1 MGRNH
6 LIVKILALTTVGS
19 YFAYALYWFVKTIPW
34 MVEISLR
41 PEYYVPAT
49 GLRFTDSYSVSLA
62 FLMEYSGFIGLMVRV
77 VGASYALLSIFLI
90 LKNEKDVFPVIKN
103 KIAKALLLEGFYYLS
118 FIPAII
124 LMLLNFSA
132 LPTISNLLLST
143 VFSTQILLI
152 TPLLIKLA
160 TKVKNYEVNVDKPSL
175 IRWAGLSYMSFVIA
189 LWVTYMLKWR
199 EMMAV
204 DPYLFS
210 ALSVRILGFLN
221 TVIVQSLAVVFAVVG
236 VLLILRK
243 RGLDK
248 AMRWLGLSSI
258 FLSFHIIIYV
268 IYVTHVGITRFIQ
281 FGELWLIPLIGVG
294 LYLLLRNRRPIE
306 F

>member
-6 LIVKILALTTVGS
+6 RTIKILALTTVGS

-49 GLRFTDSYSVSLA
+49 GLRFTDFYSVSLA
-62 FLMEYSGFIGLMVRV
+62 YLMEYSGFIGLMVRV

-90 LKNEKDVFPVIKN
+90 LKNEKVSFSVIKN

-160 TKVKNYEVNVDKPSL
+160 TKVKNYEVSGDKPSL
-175 IRWAGLSYMSFVIA
+175 IRWAGLSYMNFVIA
-189 LWVTYMLKWR
+189 LWVTYMLKWK

-248 AMRWLGLSSI
+248 AMRWLGLSAI
-258 FLSFHIIIYV
+258 FLGFHIIIYV

-294 LYLLLRNRRPIE
+294 VYLLLRNHRQIE

>member
-1 MGRNH
+1 MSRSH

-19 YFAYALYWFVKTIPW
+19 YFVFALYWFVKTIPW

-90 LKNEKDVFPVIKN
+90 LKNEKDSFPVIKN

-152 TPLLIKLA
+152 TPILIKLA
-160 TKVKNYEVNVDKPSL
+160 TKVKNYEVSGDKPSL
-175 IRWAGLSYMSFVIA
+175 IRWAGLSYMNFVIA
-189 LWVTYMLKWR
+189 LWVTYMLKWK

-258 FLSFHIIIYV
+258 FLSLHIIIYV

-294 LYLLLRNRRPIE
+294 VYLLLRNHR
-306 F
+306 

>member
-1 MGRNH
+1 MSRSH

-34 MVEISLR
+34 VVEISLR
-41 PEYYVPAT
+41 PEYYSPAT
-49 GLRFTDSYSVSLA
+49 GLRFTDFYSVSLA
-62 FLMEYSGFIGLMVRV
+62 YLMEYSGFIGLMVRV

-90 LKNEKDVFPVIKN
+90 LKNKKDSFSVIKN

-160 TKVKNYEVNVDKPSL
+160 TKVKNYEVSVDKPSL
-175 IRWAGLSYMSFVIA
+175 IRWAGLSYMNFVIA
-189 LWVTYMLKWR
+189 LWVTYMLKWK

-221 TVIVQSLAVVFAVVG
+221 TVIVQSLAVIFAVVG

-294 LYLLLRNRRPIE
+294 VYLLLRNRR
-306 F
+306 

>member
-1 MGRNH
+1 MSRSH
-6 LIVKILALTTVGS
+6 LILKTLALTIVGS

-34 MVEISLR
+34 IIEISLR
-41 PEYYVPAT
+41 PEYYSPAT
-49 GLRFTDSYSVSLA
+49 GLRFTDFYSVSLA
-62 FLMEYSGFIGLMVRV
+62 YLMEYSGFIGLMVRV
-77 VGASYALLSIFLI
+77 VGASYALLSAFLI
-90 LKNEKDVFPVIKN
+90 LKNKKDSFPIIQN
-103 KIAKALLLEGFYYLS
+103 KISKALLLEGSYYLS

-160 TKVKNYEVNVDKPSL
+160 TTIKNYESDVDKPSL
-175 IRWAGLSYMSFVIA
+175 IRWAGLAYMSFVIA

-236 VLLILRK
+236 VLLIMRK
-243 RGLDK
+243 SGLHK
-248 AMRWLGLSSI
+248 AIRWLGLSSI
-258 FLSFHIIIYV
+258 FLSLHIIIYV

-281 FGELWLIPLIGVG
+281 FGELWLIPLIGLG
-294 LYLLLRNRRPIE
+294 LYLLLKNPTEIK

>member
-6 LIVKILALTTVGS
+6 RTIKILALTTVGS

-49 GLRFTDSYSVSLA
+49 GLRFTDFYSVSLA
-62 FLMEYSGFIGLMVRV
+62 YLMEYSGFIGLMVRV

-90 LKNEKDVFPVIKN
+90 LKNEKVSFSVIKN

-160 TKVKNYEVNVDKPSL
+160 TKVKNYEVSGDKPSL
-175 IRWAGLSYMSFVIA
+175 IRWAGLSYMNFVIA
-189 LWVTYMLKWR
+189 LWVTYMLKWK

-248 AMRWLGLSSI
+248 AMRWLGLSAI
-258 FLSFHIIIYV
+258 FLGFHIIIYV

-294 LYLLLRNRRPIE
+294 VYLLLRNHR
-306 F
+306 